1 MLFYCKVYNTIL
13 FDDLDPSLH
22 GVNALYSMTV
32 DVTGLTAL
40 VEVAVTTSDCIW
52 RCSRKVL
59 DNVERM

>member
-40 VEVAVTTSDCIW
+40 VEVAVTTSDCI
-52 RCSRKVL
+52 
-59 DNVERM
+59 